1 MSFRPKSKA
10 AFLIL
15 QSKSG
20 SMFAAGFLLTPPGA
34 WMMVLMVGRSRINI
48 LTTPLKKNSLPLT
61 SQASLYQTSRR
72 GLLPLAMKWLR
83 KKDRPAVV
91 VSSTVRLQLLRR
103 YRRAIE
109 ATSHPLVCCVQP
121 YLTDHHQCAV
131 PGSDGAIIACAS
143 DYRICRVPNSA
154 EFCVSP
160 PLLTRTRTRTRTHTQ
175 RRTAIAAPPPPTTNT
190 HLPICNTNIPYTAV
204 SIQTKFADD
213 DSEGGGDAAVVA
225 EAVRL
230 LNTAPSKPSLKDTST
245 STTAAKGWKGG
256 TKRTAKAARSA
267 GW

>member
-1 MSFRPKSKA
+1 
-10 AFLIL
+10 
-15 QSKSG
+15 
-20 SMFAAGFLLTPPGA
+20 MFAAGFLLTPPGA

-48 LTTPLKKNSLPLT
+48 LTIEKKKSLPLT

-160 PLLTRTRTRTRTHTQ
+160 PLAHTHAHSHSHAHTTPHRH
-175 RRTAIAAPPPPTTNT
+175 RRTATTRPPIHTFLSATPIYRILLYQSRRSLPTT
-190 HLPICNTNIPYTAV
+190 TARG
-204 SIQTKFADD
+204 
-213 DSEGGGDAAVVA
+213 EGMPQSSPRPFGC
-225 EAVRL
+225 
-230 LNTAPSKPSLKDTST
+230 
-245 STTAAKGWKGG
+245 
-256 TKRTAKAARSA
+256 
-267 GW
+267 